1 MRTLWIAML
10 CLCACKRH
18 HEAVPVAHDAAVIVQ
33 SFADGMQA
41 ICTNKPGVT
50 NPDAVALAKAIA
62 DAPPAKKIEK
72 LRAGVGKANLG
83 ACPVLEKLQAAPAA
97 NAPTVVGLGL
107 VELAPNAVSIT
118 ATDAGIA
125 IAGKPVDRAKLDA
138 ALTDLTA
145 TKSPLTRVQLTIAPT
160 QTAQTLLQLVDAIG
174 KAGYKDLAL
183 VVNADGASR
192 AIPFVLGD
200 VAAKRGVR
208 PIVAIGP
215 AVFKL
220 YSGDGSEGTADKPK
234 ATPASAAELG
244 AALTEVAIRRW
255 NGNRTDDDRWLYVTI
270 DPATP
275 IQRVADALAVVRA
288 TKDGELFPK
297 IAITH

>member
-1 MRTLWIAML
+1 M
-10 CLCACKRH
+10 
-18 HEAVPVAHDAAVIVQ
+18 
-33 SFADGMQA
+33 
-41 ICTNKPGVT
+41 
-50 NPDAVALAKAIA
+50 
-62 DAPPAKKIEK
+62 
-72 LRAGVGKANLG
+72 
-83 ACPVLEKLQAAPAA
+83 
-97 NAPTVVGLGL
+97 
-107 VELAPNAVSIT
+107 
-118 ATDAGIA
+118 
-125 IAGKPVDRAKLDA
+125 
-138 ALTDLTA
+138 
-145 TKSPLTRVQLTIAPT
+145 
-160 QTAQTLLQLVDAIG
+160 
-174 KAGYKDLAL
+174 
-183 VVNADGASR
+183 
-192 AIPFVLGD
+192 LGD